1 MKRYFN
7 ILTYIAIAT
16 LAMSCM
22 GTAYI
27 ESTHRQAES
36 IEVAAEGDTI
46 WLRLVDQEWAYTTR
60 FEPGYEHKHYRYRI
74 IEDGFAGEES
84 ADQSDASQ
92 LFVFEPN
99 VSGARKEYRI
109 EVKIAKDYHDGQR
122 GCRPSD
128 KFGNWQTAYNITQPS
143 M

>member
-1 MKRYFN
+1 MKRYLI
-7 ILTYIAIAT
+7 ILTYTAIAT

-22 GTAYI
+22 GTAYF
-27 ESTHRQAES
+27 ESTHRPAES

-60 FEPGYEHKHYRYRI
+60 FEPGEVHKHYRYRI

-84 ADQSDASQ
+84 ADKSDASQ

-109 EVKIAKDYHDGQR
+109 EVTIAKDYHDGWR

-128 KFGNWQTAYNITQPS
+128 KFGNWQTAYNLTQPS

>member
-1 MKRYFN
+1 MKRYFI

-22 GTAYI
+22 GTAYF
-27 ESTHRQAES
+27 ESTHRPAES
-36 IEVAAEGDTI
+36 LEVAAEGDTI
-46 WLRLVDQEWAYTTR
+46 RLRLVDQEWAYTTR
-60 FEPGYEHKHYRYRI
+60 FEPGEVHKHYKYRI

-84 ADQSDASQ
+84 ADKSEPTQ

-99 VSGARKEYRI
+99 QSGAKKEYRI
-109 EVKIAKDYHDGQR
+109 EVKIAKDYHDGWR

-128 KFGNWQTAYNITQPS
+128 KFGNWQTAYNLTQPS